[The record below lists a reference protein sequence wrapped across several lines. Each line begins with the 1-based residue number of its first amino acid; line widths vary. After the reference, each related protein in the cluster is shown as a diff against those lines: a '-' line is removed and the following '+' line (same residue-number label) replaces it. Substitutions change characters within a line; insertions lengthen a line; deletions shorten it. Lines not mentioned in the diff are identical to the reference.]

1 MKQAVLLFVILLS
14 VLKPTVSFSQETGW
28 KHIIDSCVNTIHHGS
43 SNTNAYKLK
52 KHIESNST
60 EIINHIEVLINDSNY
75 QVRIFAVN
83 ILGMMGN
90 SAIDIKAKQKAAL
103 VLTELLI
110 DKTYEVRY
118 YVPMSLKKFSRED
131 ISEPTK
137 SRMLDIVVQ
146 TPENYRDMF
155 KLLGYFND
163 KTAAEKLRTVLLQG
177 GLNKIT
183 RWEIQLAL
191 ARMGDV
197 EAIQFCLDIAKKIPV
212 NTDYIY
218 HLAPDLIYTRNKEI
232 FNYLVEIIHSDKADC
247 ASSNPNVETKI
258 LCGYRIIEYMAP
270 VIKEYPYQ
278 LHASGDLDVEN
289 YEKAMKNIRK
299 FFKKKNGNYEIN
311 NNIF

>member
-28 KHIIDSCVNTIHHGS
+28 KHFIDSCVNTIHHGS

-191 ARMGDV
+191 ARMGDA

-270 VIKEYPYQ
+270 VIKEYPYK
-278 LHASGDLDVEN
+278 LHVSGDLDVDD